1 MAFQFSTAARN
12 GMVNAISTA
21 AGTAPTLEIRT
32 GEKPADCAA
41 APTGTILA
49 TIILPTTWMNTATGG
64 VATLLGLWQ
73 TLLADASGTAGYF
86 RVVQGATTHIQGTVT
101 VTGGGGD
108 MTVDNPEIA
117 GGQQVT
123 ITDFTLTGGGA

>member
-32 GEKPADCAA
+32 GSKPADCAA
-41 APTGTILA
+41 ASTGTVLA
-49 TIILPTTWMNTATGG
+49 TIILPTTWMNTASGG

-73 TLLADASGTAGYF
+73 TLLADAAGTAGYF
-86 RVVQGATTHIQGTVT
+86 RVVQGATTHVQGTVT
-101 VTGGGGD
+101 ITGGGGD
-108 MTVDNPEIA
+108 MTVDNPVIA

-123 ITDFTLTGGGA
+123 VTGFTLTGGGA

>member
-32 GEKPADCAA
+32 GTAPATPATAA
-41 APTGTILA
+41 TGTILA
-49 TIILPTTWMNTATGG
+49 TIILPTTWMNTASGG
-64 VATLLGLWQ
+64 VATLTGLWQ
-73 TLLADASGTAGYF
+73 TLLADSAGTAGHF
-86 RVVQGATTHIQGTVT
+86 RVVQGSTTHIQGSI
-101 VTGGGGD
+101 TGTGLGGD
-108 MTVDNPEIA
+108 MTLDNVVIA

-123 ITDFTLTGGGA
+123 VTGFTLTAGGA